1 MAADPQK
8 LIERLNA
15 LKSDRLLHEHIWRE
29 CFEYS
34 LPHLMAGLGGRDP
47 LNAGEVQTMKARLLD
62 GTAGEAIRISSDGFM
77 GGLTPANALWFGLD
91 AGQENDAEKRWLADA
106 AEIIFENIHAS
117 NYNAEAYDA
126 MQYMAGA
133 GWFVLFEDEADG
145 GGYYFENWPIGECW
159 VAASRIGG
167 RVDTVY
173 REFEMTVAAMVSYY
187 GLNKVSDRVRQ
198 AAQQNQGDQKVKVV
212 IAIEPRVDYVAG
224 SRFSTQ
230 LPFASCHMEV
240 DTKHIL
246 REGGFH
252 EFPCMVPRWSRIPG
266 SVYAVGMMSDALP
279 DVKTLQEVKRWEL
292 AAAETAIAPPMKA
305 VDDGVLNPRTVK
317 LGPRKII
324 VMNSM
329 DSMEPLITGAK
340 VEYAQLVV
348 ADLQNNVRRC
358 MMADLFDKLLNDPR
372 MTATQV
378 HAIIGVIR
386 QRLGPRFGRLE
397 AEFLQGLV
405 ERSYG
410 IALRAGIL
418 GKPPASL
425 LQRSYSVKYESPLAR
440 AQKLEDVSAMDRHE
454 TALIAEAAAV
464 PAVLDTYDWDNSAR
478 HRAELLGVPLKLILD
493 QRKVG
498 EIREQ
503 RQQAQQEAAQQSMA
517 MEAGAKAAGSAAAS
531 AMAA

>member
-8 LIERLNA
+8 LNERLDA
-15 LKSDRLLHEHIWRE
+15 LKADRLLHEHVWQE
-29 CFEYS
+29 CFQYS
-34 LPHLMAGLGGRDP
+34 LPHLSAGLSGKTP
-47 LNAGEVQTMKARLLD
+47 LNAGEVQTEKARLLD
-62 GTAGEAIRISSDGFM
+62 GTAAEGIRISSDGLI
-77 GGLTPANALWFGLD
+77 GGLTPANSLWFGLD
-91 AGQENDAEKRWLADA
+91 AGQESDEEKRWLSQAAD
-106 AEIIFENIHAS
+106 IIFENIHAS

-126 MQYMAGA
+126 MQYIVDA
-133 GWFVLFEDEADG
+133 GWFVMFQDRADG

-159 VAASRIGG
+159 ISATRLGG

-173 REFEMTVAAMVSYY
+173 RECEMTIDSVVSYY
-187 GLNKVSDRVRQ
+187 GMEKISDRLRQ
-198 AAQQNQGDQKVKVV
+198 AAQANQGKQKVKIL
-212 IAIEPRVDYVAG
+212 IAIEPRVNYTPG
-224 SRFSTQ
+224 SNFSSE
-230 LPFASCHMEV
+230 LPWASCHMEV
-240 DTKHIL
+240 ETKHIL

-317 LGPRKII
+317 LGPRKVI
-324 VMNSM
+324 VMNSI

-340 VEYAQLVV
+340 VEYGQLVV
-348 ADLQNNVRRC
+348 ESLQVSIRRC
-358 MMADLFDKLLNDPR
+358 LMADLFDKLLNDPR

-386 QRLGPRFGRLE
+386 QRLGPRFGRME
-397 AEFLQGLV
+397 AEFLQPLV

-410 IALRAGIL
+410 IALRDGVL

-425 LQRSYSVKYESPLAR
+425 QQRQYNVRYLSPLAR

-454 TALIAEAAAV
+454 TALMAEAAAV
-464 PAVLDTYDWDNSAR
+464 PSVLDTYDWDASAR
-478 HRAELLGVPLKLILD
+478 HRAELLGVPLKLIYD
-493 QRKVG
+493 ERKVAALRD
-498 EIREQ
+498 EKAK
-503 RQQAQQEAAQQSMA
+503 AQQEAAQQAMA
-517 MEAGAKAAGSAAAS
+517 MEVGTKAAGSAAS
-531 AMAA
+531 SMLAA